1 VTTSNGRPRVW
12 PVFVGFALVVVALQ
26 VVGAIVLSAW
36 AYATMPPGTGT
47 NGFVARLES
56 LVASPPG
63 LAAAAAVSATGM
75 GAAALLAA
83 ALSPGPWRRRL
94 RLSTSGVTAG
104 RVALVVVGLLAVSH
118 SLDAIVSLLGL
129 SRFGALHQINQVMAH
144 ASGGWLAVLV
154 ISLALGPGVA
164 EEMFF
169 RGFMQTR
176 LSQRFG
182 PAAAIAV
189 VSACFGLVHFDLL
202 HTPVAAVLG
211 LFLGWATER
220 MGTIVPAMV
229 AHVVNNLVAVLTAR
243 LPPLGSPAVQAVVL
257 VACLLVV
264 AGVVLALQ
272 RASRA
277 TRLDTPTPGIATS

>member
-1 VTTSNGRPRVW
+1 VTTSSGRPRVW
-12 PVFVGFALVVVALQ
+12 PVFVGFALVFVALQ
-26 VVGAIVLSAW
+26 VVGAILLGAW
-36 AYATMPPGTGT
+36 AYATMTPGSGT
-47 NGFVARLES
+47 SGFVARLES

-63 LAAAAAVSATGM
+63 LAAAAAISATGM
-75 GAAALLAA
+75 GTAALLAA
-83 ALSPGPWRRRL
+83 ALSPEPWRRRL

-104 RVALVVVGLLAVSH
+104 RVALVVVGILAVSH
-118 SLDAIVSLLGL
+118 SLDAVISLLGL
-129 SRFGALHQINQVMAH
+129 ARFGALHEINQVMAH

-154 ISLALGPGVA
+154 ITLALGPGVA

-189 VSACFGLVHFDLL
+189 ASACFGLVHFDLL

-211 LFLGWATER
+211 VFLGWATER

-243 LPPLGSPAVQAVVL
+243 LPSIGSPAVQAVVL

-272 RASRA
+272 RACRA
-277 TRLDTPTPGIATS
+277 TRLQTPSPGIATP